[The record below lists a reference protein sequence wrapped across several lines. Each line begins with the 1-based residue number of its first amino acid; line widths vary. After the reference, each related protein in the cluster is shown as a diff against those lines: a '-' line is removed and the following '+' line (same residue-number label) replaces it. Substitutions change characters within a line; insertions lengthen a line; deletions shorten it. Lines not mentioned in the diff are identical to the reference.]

1 MLASEKMSIKRKLYW
16 GLNEPEGSFGKMRP
30 ELEQAMKKSILGLGM
45 AAALALAAYGAV
57 SYGYWPFKGA
67 VAQAPTQKNAP
78 RVVPV
83 EIATA
88 TKKRVPVRIELLGT
102 VTPMA
107 SVAVKTRIDSEI
119 TEVHFRDGATV
130 KQGELLFTMDNRAIE
145 AQIRQAEGQLARD
158 KAQLEGAMRDQRRYS
173 DLVDKGATPVTNL
186 DNAKTQVGIYTAAI
200 KADEGMIENLKVQL
214 TYTTIRAPITGR
226 ISMAAVKVGNF
237 VRQADPIPLATLI
250 QSAPVYVTFA
260 LPQRSLPDLRQA
272 LNNETAVI
280 EALAPGDPRR
290 AQGHVTMIENTVD
303 PVTGTVPVR
312 ATMSNDD
319 EMLWPGTLVTV
330 QLNFRDEEAVV
341 VPPSAVQVSQTGSFV
356 FVVTNGVANVRPVKV
371 ARVIDAQAVIESGL
385 EGGEQVV
392 TVGHLQITEGSRVSA
407 RQSKAGS

>member
-1 MLASEKMSIKRKLYW
+1 
-16 GLNEPEGSFGKMRP
+16 
-30 ELEQAMKKSILGLGM
+30 MKKLTFWLGL
-45 AAALALAAYGAV
+45 AAVCALAYGAATR
-57 SYGYWPFKGA
+57 GYWPFDGTVTWNHWPFGGA

-78 RVVPV
+78 RLVPV
-83 EIATA
+83 DVVKAE
-88 TKKRVPVRIELLGT
+88 KKRVPVRIELLGT

-107 SVAVKTRIDSEI
+107 SVAVKTRIDTEI

-130 KQGELLFTMDNRAIE
+130 KQGDLLFTLDGRAVE

-158 KAQLEGAMRDQRRYS
+158 KAQLEGALRDQRRYTE
-173 DLVDKGATPVTNL
+173 LVEKSATPVMNL

-200 KADEGMIENLKVQL
+200 KADEGTIENLKVQL

-260 LPQRSLPDLRQA
+260 LPQRSLADLRQA
-272 LNNETAVI
+272 MTNETAMIDTIV
-280 EALAPGDPRR
+280 PGDPRR

-312 ATMSNDD
+312 ATMANAD
-319 EMLWPGTLVTV
+319 ELLWPGTLVTV
-330 QLNFRDEEAVV
+330 QLNFREEEGIV
-341 VPPSAVQVSQTGSFV
+341 VPPNAVQVSQTGSFV
-356 FVVTNGVANVRPVKV
+356 FVITNNVANVKPVKV
-371 ARVIDAQAVIESGL
+371 GRVVDGQAVIESGL

-392 TVGHLQITEGSRVSA
+392 TEGHLQITEGSRVSA
-407 RQSKAGS
+407 RQPKAGS

>member
-1 MLASEKMSIKRKLYW
+1 MAKW
-16 GLNEPEGSFGKMRP
+16 TF
-30 ELEQAMKKSILGLGM
+30 GLGVT
-45 AAALALAAYGAV
+45 AALALAAYGAAT
-57 SYGYWPFKGA
+57 YGYWPFHGA
-67 VAQAPTQKNAP
+67 VAQAPSQKNAP

-83 EIATA
+83 EVATA
-88 TKKRVPVRIELLGT
+88 EKKKVPVRIELLGT

-173 DLVDKGATPVTNL
+173 DLVEKGATPVTNL
-186 DNAKTQVGIYTAAI
+186 DNAKTQVGIYSAAI

-214 TYTTIRAPITGR
+214 TFTTIRAQITGR

-237 VRQADPIPLATLI
+237 ARQADLTPLATI
-250 QSAPVYVTFA
+250 VQSAPVYVTFA

-272 LNNETAVI
+272 LTNETAMI
-280 EALAPGDPRR
+280 EAVAPGDPRR

-303 PVTGTVPVR
+303 AVTGTVPVR
-312 ATMSNDD
+312 ATMSNND
-319 EMLWPGTLVTV
+319 EMLWPGTLVSV
-330 QLNFRDEEAVV
+330 QLSFREEESVV
-341 VPPSAVQVSQTGSFV
+341 VPPTAVQVSQTGSFV
-356 FVVTNGVANVRPVKV
+356 FVVTNGVANVKPVKV
-371 ARVIDAQAVIESGL
+371 ARVIDGQAVIESGL
-385 EGGEQVV
+385 EGGEVVV

-407 RQSKAGS
+407 RQPKAGS

>member
-1 MLASEKMSIKRKLYW
+1 MAKW
-16 GLNEPEGSFGKMRP
+16 
-30 ELEQAMKKSILGLGM
+30 AVGLGVT
-45 AAALALAAYGAV
+45 AALALAAYGAAT
-57 SYGYWPFKGA
+57 YGYWPFHGA

-83 EIATA
+83 EVAKA
-88 TKKRVPVRIELLGT
+88 EKKRVPVRIELLGT

-158 KAQLEGAMRDQRRYS
+158 KAQLEGAMRDQRRFS
-173 DLVDKGATPVTNL
+173 DLVEKGATPVTNL

-214 TYTTIRAPITGR
+214 TFTTIRAQITGR

-237 VRQADPIPLATLI
+237 ARQADLIPLATI
-250 QSAPVYVTFA
+250 VQSAPVYVTFA

-272 LNNETAVI
+272 LTNETAMI
-280 EALAPGDPRR
+280 EAVAPGDPRR

-303 PVTGTVPVR
+303 AVTGTVPVR
-312 ATMSNDD
+312 ATMSNND
-319 EMLWPGTLVTV
+319 EMLWPGTLVSV
-330 QLNFRDEEAVV
+330 QLSFREEESVV
-341 VPPSAVQVSQTGSFV
+341 VPPTAVQVSQTGSFV

-371 ARVIDAQAVIESGL
+371 ARVIDGQTVIESGL
-385 EGGEQVV
+385 EGGEVVV

-407 RQSKAGS
+407 RQPKAGS

>member
-1 MLASEKMSIKRKLYW
+1 MAKW
-16 GLNEPEGSFGKMRP
+16 TV
-30 ELEQAMKKSILGLGM
+30 GLGVT
-45 AAALALAAYGAV
+45 AALALAAYGAAT
-57 SYGYWPFKGA
+57 YGYWPFHGA
-67 VAQAPTQKNAP
+67 VAQAPSQKNAP

-83 EIATA
+83 EVAKA
-88 TKKRVPVRIELLGT
+88 EKKRVPVRIELLGT

-173 DLVDKGATPVTNL
+173 DLVEKGATPVTNL

-214 TYTTIRAPITGR
+214 TFTTIRAQITGR

-237 VRQADPIPLATLI
+237 ARQADLIPLATI
-250 QSAPVYVTFA
+250 VQSAPVYVTFA

-272 LNNETAVI
+272 LTNETAMI
-280 EALAPGDPRR
+280 EAVAPGDPRR

-303 PVTGTVPVR
+303 SVTGTVPVR
-312 ATMSNDD
+312 ATMSNND
-319 EMLWPGTLVTV
+319 EMLWPGTLVNV
-330 QLNFRDEEAVV
+330 QLSFREEESVV
-341 VPPSAVQVSQTGSFV
+341 VPPTAVQVSQTGSFV

-371 ARVIDAQAVIESGL
+371 ARVIDGQAVIESGL
-385 EGGEQVV
+385 EGGEVVV

-407 RQSKAGS
+407 RQPKAGS